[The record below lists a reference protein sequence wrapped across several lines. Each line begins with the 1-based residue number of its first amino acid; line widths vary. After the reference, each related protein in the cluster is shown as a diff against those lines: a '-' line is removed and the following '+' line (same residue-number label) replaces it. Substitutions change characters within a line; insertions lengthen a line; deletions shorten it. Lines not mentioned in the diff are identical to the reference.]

1 MRDSLNSIISFNN
14 VSFSYRPDS
23 PLVLNGISGDIY
35 EGEFVAVLGYN
46 GSGKSTMAKLMNGI
60 LLPSSGDVLVD
71 GINTKDESNLIE
83 IRKNVGMVFQ
93 NPDNQIVATIVE
105 EDIAFAPEN
114 LGLLQQEIEKRV
126 TDAIDAVGL
135 NKHRFDAPYKLSG
148 GQKQRV
154 AIAGVLAME
163 PRCIVLDEPTAM
175 LDPVGRQLVMNVVKK
190 INKEKGITI
199 VLITHFMEEAALA
212 DRIIVLSDGVVALN
226 GTPHEVFSDY
236 KTMLN
241 LGLDVPVSTRLAI
254 ALSERGISMK
264 DNAISSDEFI
274 ESLSSA
280 VEVER

>member
-114 LGLLQQEIEKRV
+114 LGLPQQEIEKRV

>member
-1 MRDSLNSIISFNN
+1 LNSIISLKN

-23 PLVLNGISGDIY
+23 PLVLDDITSDIY

-60 LLPSSGDVLVD
+60 LLPTAGEVLVN
-71 GINTKDESNLIE
+71 GINTKNEENLLQ

-114 LGLLQQEIEKRV
+114 LGLPQEEIEKRV
-126 TDAIDAVGL
+126 TDAIEAVGL

-175 LDPVGRQLVMNVVKK
+175 LDPVGRQLVMNVVKR

-212 DRIIVLSDGVVALN
+212 DRVIVLSDGKISLT
-226 GTPHEVFSDY
+226 GTPHDVFGNYD
-236 KTMLN
+236 KMIE

-254 ALSERGISMK
+254 ALQNRGFPIDS
-264 DNAISSDEFI
+264 NVITPDEI
-274 ESLSSA
+274 VTSLMDSL
-280 VEVER
+280 EVVR

>member
-1 MRDSLNSIISFNN
+1 M
-14 VSFSYRPDS
+14 
-23 PLVLNGISGDIY
+23 NGISGDIY

-114 LGLLQQEIEKRV
+114 LGLPQHEIEKRV